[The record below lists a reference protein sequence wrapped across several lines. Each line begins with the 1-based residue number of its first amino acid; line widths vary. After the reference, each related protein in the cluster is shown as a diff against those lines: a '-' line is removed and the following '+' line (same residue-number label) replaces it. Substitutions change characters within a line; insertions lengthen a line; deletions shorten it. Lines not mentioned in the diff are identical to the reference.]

1 MMMVMILVIRY
12 DNDNVDD
19 DLNLAHERTHLQD
32 LVIMIFMMRY
42 DDEND
47 VCDEI

>member
-19 DLNLAHERTHLQD
+19 DLNLAHERTHLQ
-32 LVIMIFMMRY
+32 VSMIFMMRY

>member
-1 MMMVMILVIRY
+1 MTMIMSLVIRF

-19 DLNLAHERTHLQD
+19 DLNLAHERTHLQ
-32 LVIMIFMMRY
+32 VIMIFIMRN
-42 DDEND
+42 DDENE

>member
-1 MMMVMILVIRY
+1 MMMKMSLVIRY

-19 DLNLAHERTHLQD
+19 ELNLAHERTHLQ
-32 LVIMIFMMRY
+32 VIMIFMMRNY
-42 DDEND
+42 DEND

>member
-1 MMMVMILVIRY
+1 MMMIMSLVIRY

-19 DLNLAHERTHLQD
+19 DLNLAHETTHLQ
-32 LVIMIFMMRY
+32 VIMIFMMRY
-42 DDEND
+42 DD